1 MKYAMDMKVNVKPVF
16 TNVVHSAAWE
26 GPCRVGIPEVI
37 DPIYEVRTGK
47 EKFKVWSQ
55 GLRSNLNGCANVMEP
70 YYLEMDES
78 FYIKDSI
85 FEELSQDADEV
96 DIYLLNY
103 RVPGIERFGKAVSEL
118 NFDQPHPMDVIG
130 YYKSIGLEAYMAHDF
145 DEYNDILRYLQ
156 VKKAIANTN
165 VLILSAGRNSP
176 VGVYT
181 SIPDLHGLL
190 ERYGVRN
197 IKVPF
202 YEIFDRMDEL
212 QVTPEMEA
220 EANTITAGATACS
233 VSREDML
240 QDIKFFHAVRGLM
253 EKYGCNAFTSSC
265 MEMCASKRPQ
275 KYRITPCLTH
285 TINKDEKLPSA
296 CEEDMSVLMAMMVL
310 MYLSKQ
316 SAYMGNPTLI
326 PKGTKTAREL
336 GIAESIAA
344 PDAVIDEDL
353 LEIYHAVP
361 ARFMEGFNQEP
372 MPYTLGHF
380 THQGFG
386 TKVQIDLSKGKTRTV
401 TIGRFD
407 RSGKKMIVTRGEI
420 VGCAFR
426 ETFCSPMV
434 YFRIPGGVRDY
445 RLALAEGSYGHH
457 QVVVYGDYVKDVQR
471 LGKMVGFEVEMFP
484 PAKMTGIPELP
495 ELPVAKDSTEADLFR
510 AKNRSIS
517 SIAPSSGAVN
527 KKL

>member
-1 MKYAMDMKVNVKPVF
+1 MKHAIDVKVNVKPVF
-16 TNVVHSAAWE
+16 TNLVHSAAWE
-26 GPCRVGIPEVI
+26 GPCRVGTPETT
-37 DPIYEVRTGK
+37 DPLYEVRSGK
-47 EKFKVWSQ
+47 ENFKRWAK
-55 GLRSNLNGCANVMEP
+55 GLREGLCSCANVMEP
-70 YYLEMDES
+70 FYLEFDES
-78 FYIKDSI
+78 FTVPDHTFDELAKD
-85 FEELSQDADEV
+85 AHEV
-96 DIYLLNY
+96 DIYLMNY

-130 YYKSIGLEAYMAHDF
+130 YYKAIGLEAYMANDF
-145 DEYNDILRYLQ
+145 DEYNELLRFLQ

-165 VLILSAGRNSP
+165 VLILSAGRISP

-181 SIPDLHGLL
+181 SIPDLYGLW
-190 ERYGVRN
+190 ERYGVRST
-197 IKVPF
+197 KMPF
-202 YEIFDRMDEL
+202 YEIFDEMDKME
-212 QVTPEMEA
+212 VTPEMEA
-220 EANTITAGATACS
+220 EADQLIDGATACAI
-233 VSREDML
+233 SRDNML
-240 QDIKFFHAVRGLM
+240 QDIKYFHTVRKIM

-265 MEMCASKRPQ
+265 MEMCASRRPQ

-310 MYLSKQ
+310 MYLSKKA
-316 SAYMGNPTLI
+316 AYMGNPTLI

-336 GIAESIAA
+336 GVPEDLAD
-344 PDAVIDEDL
+344 PDDIIDEDL

-361 ARFMEGFNQEP
+361 ARMMEGFDEEA
-372 MPYTLGHF
+372 MPYTLGRF

-386 TKVQIDLSKGKTRTV
+386 TKFQINLAKGKTRTV

-434 YFRIPGGVRDY
+434 YFRVPGGARAY

-471 LGKMVGFEVEMFP
+471 LGKMLGFEVEIFTHKVETSFEM
-484 PAKMTGIPELP
+484 PEL
-495 ELPVAKDSTEADLFR
+495 VITRDTSAADEFR
-510 AKNRSIS
+510 RKNHSIS
-517 SIAPSSGAVN
+517 SMAPSSGAVN
-527 KKL
+527 KKI